1 MSLDE
6 LEDRA
11 AIRDLIMAYAYLE
24 DARRWDDMLA
34 LYTDDI
40 VRELAG
46 SLVERLEGKAA
57 LRDRLV
63 TPVMPSKSG
72 VAAAPPSELDQ
83 NRLRHLIH
91 SEVIR
96 LTGPD
101 EAEAT
106 AQYRLTAS
114 RETPAGY
121 RSGSHEGSYEFRFRR
136 VDGQWRFAY
145 QRIETNNAHNP
156 MFRPAMP

>member
-1 MSLDE
+1 MTLEE
-6 LEDRA
+6 LEDGA

-24 DARRWDDMLA
+24 DGRRWDDMLA

-46 SLVERLEGKAA
+46 SLTERLEGKAA
-57 LRDRLV
+57 LRERLV
-63 TPVMPSKSG
+63 APVMPSTSG

-83 NRLRHLIH
+83 NKLRHLIH
-91 SEVIR
+91 SEVVR
-96 LTGPD
+96 LVGPD

-114 RETPAGY
+114 RDTPEGH

-136 VDGQWRFAY
+136 VDGRWLFAY

-156 MFRPAMP
+156 MFRPSPS